1 MDAAYISAFFG
12 LAGAIVGG
20 LASFSTTW
28 ITQTAQLRE
37 RRREAE
43 RNRREQLF
51 DSFIT
56 EATRLYGDALSH
68 EKDDVVDLVL
78 LYAIVGRMRLTASN
92 AVVEAAEQVLDVIV
106 ETYLAPNR
114 SLHELRHLAREGGM
128 NFLMEFG
135 ETCRADLS
143 AASYGQKWSPR
154 IS

>member
-1 MDAAYISAFFG
+1 MDAAYISALFG

-92 AVVEAAEQVLDVIV
+92 AVVEAAERVLDVIV

-114 SLHELRHLAREGGM
+114 TLHQLRHLAREGRHELPYGV
-128 NFLMEFG
+128 
-135 ETCRADLS
+135 RRDL
-143 AASYGQKWSPR
+143 PC
-154 IS
+154 

>member
-1 MDAAYISAFFG
+1 MDAAYISALFG

-92 AVVEAAEQVLDVIV
+92 AVVEAAERVLDVIV

-114 SLHELRHLAREGGM
+114 TLHELR
-128 NFLMEFG
+128 
-135 ETCRADLS
+135 
-143 AASYGQKWSPR
+143 
-154 IS
+154 